1 MRIPRPRSLN
11 GLISIGLVLV
21 AVPLLIAV
29 VRAAL
34 QVDKLAEQSE
44 QLVLQGVQATQLT
57 EDLDENVTAMLR
69 NARQYQI
76 IGNSDLLIAY
86 SDKQQALNAT
96 LAELKQLTSIVPTEL
111 VANIEG
117 DSAAVFTAIRNVAP
131 DSPQLDEE
139 IVSHYERM
147 SRDTGLLVNA
157 STQYIDRA
165 LNALQQNAQQARNQ
179 MAWQAAALI
188 PGTLVIALIF
198 TLLVSRPIR
207 RIDRAINELG
217 EGTFSRPIRIKGP
230 SDLESLGRQLE
241 WLRERLLELAQ
252 EKNKFLRHMSHELKT
267 PLANIREGTE
277 LLIDG
282 SVGDLSQHQREVAS
296 ILRDNGLTLQ
306 QLIENLLSFSAWQS
320 RNAELD
326 LSRFSLVELLKSVA
340 RFHRLVV
347 VSQQI
352 KLEIKA
358 SDVLM
363 YADRAKV
370 RMVFDNLI
378 SNATKFTPPSGTI
391 LVRAREKNGQL
402 QIDVADTGP
411 GVPAGERERIF
422 DAFYQ
427 GKLPQGGHVQ
437 GTGIGLSVVTECI
450 HAHGGS
456 VELVDNQPDSRFCGA
471 HFRVRMPIEQ
481 VASLSGE
488 AVNA

>member
-29 VRAAL
+29 VRAAW
-34 QVDKLAEQSE
+34 QVDKLAEESE
-44 QLVLQGVQATQLT
+44 QLVLQGVQATKLT
-57 EDLDENVTAMLR
+57 QDLSENVTAMKR
-69 NARQYQI
+69 SARLYQVLGDADLVVAYAERQQSLNI
-76 IGNSDLLIAY
+76 ILDSLTGLVPIVPPDLIA
-86 SDKQQALNAT
+86 SV
-96 LAELKQLTSIVPTEL
+96 ERESSGI
-111 VANIEG
+111 
-117 DSAAVFTAIRNVAP
+117 FTAIRNFEA
-131 DSPQLDEE
+131 DSTELEQALDRFPNL
-139 IVSHYERM
+139 ERNAA
-147 SRDTGLLVNA
+147 LLSSA
-157 STQYIDRA
+157 GTQYIDRA

-179 MAWQAAALI
+179 MAWQTAALI

-198 TLLVSRPIR
+198 MLLVSRPIR
-207 RIDRAINELG
+207 RIDRAIAELG
-217 EGTFSRPIRIKGP
+217 KGTFSQPIVIKGP

-282 SVGDLSQHQREVAS
+282 SVGDLSQNQREVAS

-326 LSRFSLVELLKSVA
+326 LSRFSLIELLQSVA

-358 SDVLM
+358 SDVTL

-378 SNATKFTPPSGTI
+378 SNATKFTPVSGTI
-391 LVRAREKNGQL
+391 YVRAREKDGQL
-402 QIDVADTGP
+402 QIDIADTGP
-411 GVPAGERERIF
+411 GVPPAERERIF

-427 GKLPQGGHVQ
+427 GKTPQGGHVQ

-450 HAHGGS
+450 HAHGGT
-456 VELVDNQPDSRFCGA
+456 VELIKNKPGSKFCGA
-471 HFRVRMPIEQ
+471 HFRVRMPREQ
-481 VASLSGE
+481 VASIDSE